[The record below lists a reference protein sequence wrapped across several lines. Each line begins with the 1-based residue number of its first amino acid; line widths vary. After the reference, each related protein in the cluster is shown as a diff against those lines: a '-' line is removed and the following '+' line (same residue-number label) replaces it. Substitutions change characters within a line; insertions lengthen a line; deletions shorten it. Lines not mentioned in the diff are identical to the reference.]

1 MRFIGKKP
9 LELELIFG
17 PVKNW
22 DSRGISKQFN
32 LCCLADTVFVF
43 KDLSSYRNRDV
54 ELQLEPINVKQII
67 LAKRFFKLELVAR
80 DKWNGA
86 YPEFMVPFG
95 PCPKKMIFR
104 YNSAKITPQLLRMFA
119 EEQQIALKEL
129 NDRS

>member
-32 LCCLADTVFVF
+32 LCYLADTVFVF

-80 DKWNGA
+80 DKWTGA

-119 EEQQIALKEL
+119 EEQQITLKEL
-129 NDRS
+129 GELA

>member
-1 MRFIGKKP
+1 MKLIGKKP
-9 LELELIFG
+9 LALEFIFG

-32 LCCLADTVFVF
+32 LCYLADTVFVF

-67 LAKRFFKLELVAR
+67 LAKRFFKLDLVAR
-80 DKWNGA
+80 DKWTGA

-104 YNSAKITPQLLRMFA
+104 YHNSNQSRALLRSLA
-119 EEQQIALKEL
+119 VSQHVELKEL
-129 NDRS
+129 GELI